1 VTVGEALSRSAQY
14 LAAKGVD
21 SPRLDAELLVAK
33 ALDRTRLELYTEHG
47 RALSEDELGAC
58 RALIERR
65 GKREPIAYILGEW
78 GFRRLM
84 LKTDRRAL
92 IPRPETEVVVDRCL
106 EHIRGVARPAV
117 LDVGT
122 GSGAIALAIADEH
135 PGARVTGFDNSTDA
149 LDLARENLD
158 AAGLGERVHL
168 LEHDLTRGFGSAEFD
183 LVVSNPPY
191 VDPAELPSL
200 QPEIREW
207 EPRGALVGG
216 IESTRL
222 VANAAKEA
230 LRPGAW
236 LVVETAEQRAPEVAA
251 LLEPLGYDEIE
262 ITVDLAGKERVVE
275 GKRP

>member
-1 VTVGEALSRSAQY
+1 VTVGDVLTRSTQY

-21 SPRLDAELLVAK
+21 SPRLDAELLLAK
-33 ALDRTRLELYTEHG
+33 GLDRTRLELYMEHG
-47 RALSEDELGAC
+47 RELSEAELDAC

-65 GKREPIAYILGEW
+65 GKREPVAYILGEW
-78 GFRRLM
+78 GFRRLI
-84 LKTDRRAL
+84 LKTDHRAL

-106 EHIRGVARPAV
+106 EHIRGLARPDV

-135 PGARVTGFDNSTDA
+135 PGARVTGFDNSTEA

-158 AAGLGERVHL
+158 AAGLGERVRL

-207 EPRGALVGG
+207 EPCGALVGS
-216 IESTRL
+216 IDSTRA
-222 VANAAKEA
+222 VAAAAKEA
-230 LRPGAW
+230 LRPGGW
-236 LVVETAEQRAPEVAA
+236 LVLETAEQRAPAVAA
-251 LLEPLGYDEIE
+251 LLEPLAYDEIK
-262 ITVDLAGKERVVE
+262 ITEDLAGKQRVVE

>member
-1 VTVGEALSRSAQY
+1 VTVGEVLSRSTQY

-21 SPRLDAELLVAK
+21 SPRLDAEFLLAK
-33 ALDRTRLELYTEHG
+33 GLDRTRLELYMEHD
-47 RALSEDELGAC
+47 RELSEEELGAC

-65 GKREPIAYILGEW
+65 GRREPIAYILGEW

-106 EHIRGVARPAV
+106 EHIRGLARPDV
-117 LDVGT
+117 LDVGI

-135 PGARVTGFDNSTDA
+135 PGARVTGFDNSTEA

-158 AAGLGERVHL
+158 AAGLGERVRL
-168 LEHDLTRGFGSAEFD
+168 LEHDLTRGFGAAEFD

-207 EPRGALVGG
+207 EPRGALVGS
-216 IESTRL
+216 IESTRA
-222 VANAAKEA
+222 VATAAKEA
-230 LRPGAW
+230 LRPGGW
-236 LVVETAEQRAPEVAA
+236 LVLETAEQRAPEVAA
-251 LLEPLGYDEIE
+251 LLGPLSYDEIT
-262 ITVDLAGKERVVE
+262 ITEDLAGKARVVE